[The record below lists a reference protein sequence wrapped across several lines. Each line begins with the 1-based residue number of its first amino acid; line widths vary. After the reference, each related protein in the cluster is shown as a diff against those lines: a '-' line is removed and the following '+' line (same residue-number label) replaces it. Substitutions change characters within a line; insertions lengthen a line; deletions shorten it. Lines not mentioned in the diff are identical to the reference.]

1 MIFLDDDHTWLV
13 ADNRRGMLDALL
25 DHLGGEP
32 ELWQLQM
39 IAAACLGHREPLA
52 VVVEELWPPQEWR
65 KRPAP

>member
-25 DHLGGEP
+25 QCLENEP

-39 IAAACLGHREPLA
+39 IAAACLGRREILEISIL
-52 VVVEELWPPQEWR
+52 EE
-65 KRPAP
+65 A